1 MSEQRFEG
9 INGIPFYTAKSFPNG
24 APDIRES
31 EVIRRGTVEIYVF
44 DMNIEDQMKAYAN
57 LQSDYA
63 RGRIDVS
70 MEQVQWVPENKNWKI
85 FLRIIRFYL
94 TLKEEDLIR

>member
-1 MSEQRFEG
+1 MSEQSYPG

-31 EVIRRGTVEIYVF
+31 EVIRRGTVEVNIF
-44 DMNIEDQMKAYAN
+44 DMDNKEHMQSYAN

-63 RGRIDVS
+63 RGRLDVS
-70 MEQVQWVPENKNWKI
+70 LEQIQWVPEKQNWKI
-85 FLRIIRFYL
+85 FIRIIRFYL